1 MPVAIGRRALIAALG
16 GAAAWPLAAW
26 PITARA
32 QQPRIPL
39 VGYLHSSSPETRA
52 PMIEA
57 FRQGLA
63 EAGWID
69 GQNVAIAFQW
79 AEGHNEQLPAMA
91 AELVRHQ
98 VAVLVAAGG
107 DFPLRAAKAA
117 TSSIPIVFATGN
129 DPVALGLVSNLARPD
144 ANVTGVSFFTTAL
157 GPKRL
162 ELLRELAPRAAT
174 VAALLDPGSSGDAAE
189 VRDAAGTLG
198 LPLRVLPAA
207 NDQEIDSAFHVLA
220 RERLEALLIISNPL
234 FTDRREQIV
243 TLANHRRIVTV
254 YPLREYAAVGGL
266 LSYGAS
272 IKDAYRQSGVYAGRI
287 LSGAKPADL
296 PVLQPTR
303 FEMVINLRTAK
314 ALGIE
319 IPPTLLARA
328 DEVIE

>member
-1 MPVAIGRRALIAALG
+1 MRRREFITLLG
-16 GAAAWPLAAW
+16 GAAIAWPPVA
-26 PITARA
+26 ARA
-32 QQPRIPL
+32 QQPTMPV
-39 VGYLHSSSPETRA
+39 VGFLSSGTPEPRA
-52 PMIEA
+52 PMIVA
-57 FRQGLA
+57 FRQGLS
-63 EAGWID
+63 EAGWVD

-79 AEGHNEQLPAMA
+79 AEGHNERLPAMA
-91 AELVRHQ
+91 AEFVRRQ

-107 DFPLRAAKAA
+107 DFPLRAVKAA
-117 TSSIPIVFATGN
+117 TSRIPIVFTTGN
-129 DPVALGLVSNLARPD
+129 DPIASGLVSNLARPE

-174 VAALLDPGSSGDAAE
+174 VGALLDPGSSGDAAE

-207 NDQEIDSAFHVLA
+207 NDQEIDNAFHVLA

-296 PVLQPTR
+296 PVLQPTQ

-314 ALGIE
+314 AFGLE
-319 IPPTLLARA
+319 VPPTLLSRA